1 MADRK
6 RQKTSAST
14 PTRKRPAIESPGRQ
28 CTLDAYLR
36 GDVSTASAGAKP
48 VKDEVWEQWPPGTFD
63 NVKVEWESETQGEVT
78 NEVAT
83 TISGASASSSTAS
96 TNSTLEKLVSTEQ
109 SSFNSLSCVNDF
121 AEFSSAELPSYWQAG
136 CPTPYRWLVDQF
148 VAVDR
153 VTTRQVITNIL
164 TNMLRTIIRNAPED
178 LLPALYLCTNS
189 LAPPYEGVELGIG
202 PQILLKTITSISDMS
217 SKAVKA
223 AWEKYGDWGD
233 VVFTAR
239 VKMQMLVK
247 PKALLVSGVLQTLR
261 KIAQLKGQGTLN
273 QKSDLIKKMMVAC
286 EGEELRFLTRTLVSH
301 LRIGAVRTTIL
312 IALSHAAVLEHS
324 FAPSEIK
331 TTPRDA
337 IKTRFKLAEQIVKEC
352 YAQVPNYDRLVAAL
366 LDPAIGLVRMGDVLK
381 CTVGIPIRPML
392 GKITRD
398 LADVFEKLEGMNY
411 CADFKYDG
419 QRAQIHLSETGQISI
434 FSRHLETITD
444 KFPDILSIIPSR
456 IAVSTGSFII
466 DSEVVAVDEQGNVL
480 PFQTLSNRGRKNVA
494 LKDVT
499 IGVCIFVFD
508 LMYLNGESLIKRPFR
523 ERRDAM
529 RSAFKEIKGRFEFVP
544 QIEARDADE
553 LQEFLTRSLQA
564 GCEGLMVKILDKPAV
579 TGSETLLA
587 TYEPGTLYAC
597 INKRT
602 ESWLKVKKD
611 YIEGLAD
618 SLDLVPIG
626 AWYGTGRKATWYSPF
641 LMAAYNP
648 ETEQYETVCK
658 CMSGFSDAFY
668 KEMKIKY
675 AKDSGNTVDFPK
687 SYYAVSD
694 ALLPDVWFLPLEAKV
709 WEIRGADLTL
719 SPVHRAAAGKVDDV
733 RGIRFPRFIRTRG
746 DKVPEDATTPDQI
759 SEMFLKQRHGAIEAP
774 VAAEDSE
781 LEEEEAS

>member
-14 PTRKRPAIESPGRQ
+14 PTRKKRPPIESPGRQ
-28 CTLDAYLR
+28 RTLDAFLR
-36 GDVSTASAGAKP
+36 GGVATASVGAKP
-48 VKDEVWEQWPPGTFD
+48 LSDEGWEQWPPGTFD
-63 NVKVEWESETQGEVT
+63 TVKVEWESETQEEGTSEV
-78 NEVAT
+78 VT
-83 TISGASASSSTAS
+83 TISGALASSSTAS
-96 TNSTLEKLVSTEQ
+96 TNSTLEKAVPTEQ
-109 SSFNSLSCVNDF
+109 SSLNTGSCAIDF
-121 AEFSSAELPSYWQAG
+121 TEFSSAELPSYWQAG

-148 VAVDR
+148 VAVER

-286 EGEELRFLTRTLVSH
+286 EGEELRYLTRTLVSH

-337 IKTRFKLAEQIVKEC
+337 IKTRFKLAEQIIKEC

-366 LDPAIGLVRMGDVLK
+366 LDPATGLSRMGDVLK

-398 LADVFEKLEGMNY
+398 LADVFEKLEGLNY

-419 QRAQIHLSETGQISI
+419 QRAQIHLSETGQVSI

-444 KFPDILSIIPSR
+444 KFPDILSIIPST

-466 DSEVVAVDEQGNVL
+466 DSEVVAVDEQGNIL
-480 PFQTLSNRGRKNVA
+480 SFQTLSNRGRKNVA

-508 LMYLNGESLIKRPFR
+508 LMYLNGESLIKRSFR

-544 QIEARDADE
+544 QIETRDADE

-587 TYEPGTLYAC
+587 TYEPD
-597 INKRT
+597 KRT

-611 YIEGLAD
+611 YVEGLAD

-675 AKDSGNTVDFPK
+675 AKDSGNTVDSPK

-694 ALLPDVWFLPLEAKV
+694 ALLPDVWFLPLEV

-719 SPVHRAAAGKVDDV
+719 SPVHRAAAGRVDEV
-733 RGIRFPRFIRTRG
+733 RGISLRFPRFIRTRG
-746 DKVPEDATTPDQI
+746 DKGPEDATTPDQI
-759 SEMFLKQRHGAIEAP
+759 SEMFLKQRQRAIEAP
-774 VAAEDSE
+774 VADEDPE
-781 LEEEEAS
+781 LEEEEAQ